1 MPKDSYKIVANW
13 LVRLFGSALGSVVAQ
28 AGVMSIGYDLKGNR
42 GGVS

>member
-13 LVRLFGSALGSVVAQ
+13 LVRLFGSTLGSAVAQ
-28 AGVMSIGYDLKGNR
+28 AGVMLIGYDLKGNR